1 MERIYDLIVLGGG
14 PAGYTAALYA
24 ARAGLDTL
32 VLEKLSAGG
41 QMALT
46 DLIDNYPGFD
56 GGIEG
61 FALGERFRKG
71 AERFGAA
78 TILAQ
83 AQRLSLE
90 GEIKAVDSSEGR
102 FLCRSLICATGA
114 KPRPLGLEGERKLAG
129 RGISYCAA
137 CDGPAYRG
145 KTVAVVGGGN
155 SAAGEALLL
164 SRMVEKLYLVHR
176 RDRLRAEKIYTEP
189 LEKADNLEFGWN
201 RSVSRLE
208 YGVRLKGIFLRDT
221 ETGAEHFL
229 PCDGV
234 FVCIGR
240 EPETELYRGS
250 LQLDEAGY
258 VIAGETCATN
268 IPGIFAAGDL
278 RTKPLRQAVTA
289 AADGA
294 AAAYFA
300 GEYLAGKTTAK

>member
-1 MERIYDLIVLGGG
+1 MKRIYDLIVLGGG

-46 DLIDNYPGFD
+46 DRIDNYPGFYE
-56 GGIEG
+56 GIEG

-83 AQRLSLE
+83 VQKLSLE
-90 GEIKAVDSSEGR
+90 GEIKAVDSSGGR

-114 KPRPLGLEGERKLAG
+114 KPRPLGLEGEEKLAG
-129 RGISYCAA
+129 RGVSYCAA

-189 LEKADNLEFGWN
+189 LEKADNLEFCWN
-201 RSVSRLE
+201 CSVTRLE
-208 YGVRLKGIFLRDT
+208 YGERLRGIFLRDT
-221 ETGAEHFL
+221 ETGAERFL

-240 EPETELYRGS
+240 KPETELYRGS

-258 VIAGETCATN
+258 VIAGETCATG
-268 IPGIFAAGDL
+268 IPGVFAAGDL
-278 RTKPLRQAVTA
+278 RTKPLRQAVNA

-300 GEYLAGKTTAK
+300 GEYLAGKTAAK